1 MSRTTVFRREKLA
14 LAGVAA
20 VCACALAAGC
30 DQKDQAKAAGG
41 APPPAMVQVQVAKN
55 QQIADTTEYLSVLK
69 SRHSAAINPQ
79 VDGQIT
85 KIFVKSGDRV
95 KTGQALLQIDPLKQ
109 EATVSSQEASR
120 AAQEANLALAKVSW
134 ERAQKLY
141 AAGVV
146 SKQDYDSAK
155 SSYDAAVAQLKSQ
168 EEQVKQQ
175 KVQLQYYQVTAPMDG
190 IVGDIP
196 VREGDTVTPATLLTT
211 VDEPGALEAY
221 IYVPVEKSR
230 ALKLGL
236 PVQLKDANDHILAD
250 ARITFVSPQVDT
262 GTQTI
267 LAKAI
272 VPPQAGLRV
281 AEQARATVTWS
292 VHEGTVIPI
301 LAVSRI
307 NGQFFAFI
315 TSKEGNGLVARQKVV
330 NVGETVGNDFVVLG
344 GIKAG
349 DHIIV
354 SQTQFLQDG
363 APVTEQI
370 VQTSEA
376 GGISG
381 ATNAR

>member
-1 MSRTTVFRREKLA
+1 
-14 LAGVAA
+14 
-20 VCACALAAGC
+20 
-30 DQKDQAKAAGG
+30 
-41 APPPAMVQVQVAKN
+41 
-55 QQIADTTEYLSVLK
+55 
-69 SRHSAAINPQ
+69 
-79 VDGQIT
+79 
-85 KIFVKSGDRV
+85 
-95 KTGQALLQIDPLKQ
+95 
-109 EATVSSQEASR
+109 
-120 AAQEANLALAKVSW
+120 
-134 ERAQKLY
+134 
-141 AAGVV
+141 
-146 SKQDYDSAK
+146 
-155 SSYDAAVAQLKSQ
+155 
-168 EEQVKQQ
+168 
-175 KVQLQYYQVTAPMDG
+175 
-190 IVGDIP
+190 VGDIP

-221 IYVPVEKSR
+221 IYVPVEKSK

-236 PVQLKDANDHILAD
+236 PVQLKDANDRILAD
-250 ARITFVSPQVDT
+250 TRITFVSPQVDT